1 MSLLDAMGT
10 REFDGAMRRFL
21 SSLARPQGRATF
33 VHEASGTWLSSCG
46 CDAACACAAPGT
58 DVLHWIHFDDGQSHG
73 AIGIALDARL
83 QATPSAEMSHRLAIT
98 AKALSAVV
106 RKHLEIARGF
116 CRVTQ
121 PLGNLADI
129 EQCLSDCT
137 RLPPREVQVC
147 ARILFGVSS
156 PGIAIDL
163 DLRETTVKTY
173 RKRAYQRLAIGSE
186 RELLTWYLRS
196 WVQWLR
202 KQGNTQAQN
211 E

>member
-10 REFDGAMRRFL
+10 REFEGAMRRFL
-21 SSLARPQGRATF
+21 SSLVRAQGHATF
-33 VHEASGTWLSSCG
+33 VHEAGGTWLSSCS
-46 CDAACACAAPGT
+46 CDAACACAAAAT
-58 DVLHWIHFDDGQSHG
+58 DALHWIHFDDGHSHG
-73 AIGIALDARL
+73 AIGIALDERL
-83 QATPSAEMSHRLAIT
+83 QPVRSTELTQRLAIT
-98 AKALSAVV
+98 GKALSAVV
-106 RKHLEIARGF
+106 RKHLEVARGL
-116 CRVTQ
+116 CRATH
-121 PLGNLADI
+121 PLGNLPEI
-129 EQCLSDCT
+129 EQCLLSCT
-137 RLPPREVQVC
+137 PLPRREVQVC

-202 KQGNTQAQN
+202 KQGDTPTQN